1 MRYYLTLNGQTVGP
15 MTGEQLVSYPVNM
28 QTPVSKDGSP
38 WQPLYVYPELVELLR
53 RSEDRSDSKR
63 IVCGIM
69 AILFGTLGIQYF
81 LVGKIGGGLLTILIS
96 IITCGL
102 WEIVTLIQGILMLTM
117 TDAVFNEKDVYTDKT
132 LPIF

>member
-117 TDAVFNEKDVYTDKT
+117 TDAVFNEKYVYTDKT